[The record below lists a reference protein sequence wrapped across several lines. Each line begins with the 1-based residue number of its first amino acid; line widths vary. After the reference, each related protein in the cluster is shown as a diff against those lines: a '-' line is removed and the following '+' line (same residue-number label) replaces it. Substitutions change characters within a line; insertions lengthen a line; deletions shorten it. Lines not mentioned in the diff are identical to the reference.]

1 MPNFILLYTKSRI
14 FFHALHESVER
25 KWQQMDYSANQLAKN
40 KLIIL
45 YLIQKMSMALSNSE
59 ICQFALEK
67 NYMDYFSVQQYISEL
82 VEAHLLKQNKYKND
96 TRYTLTQKGKD
107 IINYFISHM
116 AENIKN
122 EIDFYVQQNKKRI
135 HTESEVTAHYILQPN
150 NDYVVKCALCDSD
163 GINLMEISFNVAT
176 LQQAK
181 LICDNWKNNV
191 SRIYGTILNTFIS
204 Q

>member
-1 MPNFILLYTKSRI
+1 
-14 FFHALHESVER
+14 
-25 KWQQMDYSANQLAKN
+25 MDYSANQLAKN